1 MIKPDLAKI
10 MRSHFYAPS
19 IRLQTQCNNQSNYHW
34 VTAITPIKTQRRKSF
49 ADFFSIL
56 FLIHIYF

>member
-1 MIKPDLAKI
+1 MIKPYPAKI
-10 MRSHFYAPS
+10 MRSHFYASS

-34 VTAITPIKTQRRKSF
+34 RNSHHSYKDAKEEELCR
-49 ADFFSIL
+49 FFSIL